1 VRLRGEVVTGELDVP
16 LFAGSR
22 PISDFSRVD
31 LPTPLRPRIAVTL
44 PASAVKLRSRRM
56 WLPP

>member
-1 VRLRGEVVTGELDVP
+1 MRAREIVTGELDAAAFV
-16 LFAGSR
+16 GSR
-22 PISDFSRVD
+22 PIRDFSRVD